1 MVSSITCANIP
12 LISAGVNVM
21 QPTSPLEFDEA
32 ELLLG
37 FSNIDSDVFDEIFDE
52 LDEDGDSC
60 FVDVDS
66 GLDDGTGERQR
77 DLSGR
82 IKRSSTKLRTRLL
95 VDCVFCVE
103 TGIVT

>member
-21 QPTSPLEFDEA
+21 HPTSPLDFDESV
-32 ELLLG
+32 LLLG
-37 FSNIDSDVFDEIFDE
+37 FSKIDSDVFEEIFDE
-52 LDEDGDSC
+52 LDEDDDSC
-60 FVDVDS
+60 FVDS
-66 GLDDGTGERQR
+66 GFDDGTEERQR

-82 IKRSSTKLRTRLL
+82 MKRSSTKLRTLLL

-103 TGIVT
+103 TVIVT